1 MQLVLALLI
10 AASALPSPGTPG
22 SHEPWLR
29 EIRSA
34 GARKF
39 RAALSAFDAHLRT
52 HPADAVAAVE
62 RCKVIGGTENE
73 EEQRLDPE
81 APTYADCLKDL
92 ERAFPESAAVVT
104 YLMNFKWNAD
114 GVAFGRKA
122 LANARIAF
130 SDAERGQV
138 YERLSQAEKSLG
150 HTDAAAQLARTAMSL
165 DPSVD
170 LTELLGQI
178 LLEQGRKSE
187 AIVVLSSRPEGA
199 PYQLQQKAKHL
210 ADAGA
215 FFRAQW
221 MMDKAMAQK
230 GFVPDSTL
238 QGRIAEGTGNVQQA
252 REAYQKGRAAW
263 SDADI
268 LPRLFRL
275 ALAGGDA
282 GAANRAYQEIRDR
295 GFNAD
300 PLARRRLALQLK
312 FPRTSWRAR
321 DFAGI
326 AALLGALLGLSLLPL
341 VALLPLHTFVL
352 WRRLQRSVPEPA
364 EEPGAWWFRHFC
376 LAGALML
383 AAQFL
388 ALYVFAYDELAKRC
402 HWPN

>member
-1 MQLVLALLI
+1 
-10 AASALPSPGTPG
+10 
-22 SHEPWLR
+22 
-29 EIRSA
+29 
-34 GARKF
+34 
-39 RAALSAFDAHLRT
+39 
-52 HPADAVAAVE
+52 
-62 RCKVIGGTENE
+62 
-73 EEQRLDPE
+73 
-81 APTYADCLKDL
+81 
-92 ERAFPESAAVVT
+92 
-104 YLMNFKWNAD
+104 
-114 GVAFGRKA
+114 
-122 LANARIAF
+122 
-130 SDAERGQV
+130 
-138 YERLSQAEKSLG
+138 
-150 HTDAAAQLARTAMSL
+150 MSL

-178 LLEQGRKSE
+178 LLEQGLKSE

-230 GFVPDSTL
+230 GFVPDGTL
-238 QGRIAEGTGNVQQA
+238 QGRIAEGTGKVQQA

-321 DFAGI
+321 DSRA
-326 AALLGALLGLSLLPL
+326 SLPCSAPCS
-341 VALLPLHTFVL
+341 VFRCCRSTRSCHCIPSCSGGVCSAPYPSRPRSRARGGSGTST
-352 WRRLQRSVPEPA
+352 WRAR
-364 EEPGAWWFRHFC
+364 
-376 LAGALML
+376 
-383 AAQFL
+383 
-388 ALYVFAYDELAKRC
+388 
-402 HWPN
+402 